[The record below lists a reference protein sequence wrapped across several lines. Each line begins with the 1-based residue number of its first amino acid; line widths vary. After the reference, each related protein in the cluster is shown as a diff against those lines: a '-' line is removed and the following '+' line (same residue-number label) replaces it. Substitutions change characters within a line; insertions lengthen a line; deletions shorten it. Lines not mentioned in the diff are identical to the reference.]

1 APFSQ
6 CGKLQPGHTSRIFGG
21 MKSLPGAHPW
31 QVSFQIRPS
40 KSSVTDFTHYCGGI
54 LLSSCWVLTAA
65 HCIDVEM
72 QVALGVVDIKKHE
85 DSEQIVPV
93 EKVIVHEDYSEI
105 QYSNDIALLKLR
117 ATDGSFCAKETP
129 FVRSACLPDQPFE
142 SGAECEVS
150 GWGATETN
158 KNGTTHLLDARVR
171 LISMEKCA
179 APHVYAD
186 ALDDSMLCA
195 GYMDGRVDSCKGDSG
210 GPLVCHRNRTHYVV
224 GVVSWGKG
232 CGEKNKPGV
241 YANVTKFTSWITHHM
256 NS

>member
-1 APFSQ
+1 
-6 CGKLQPGHTSRIFGG
+6 

-65 HCIDVEM
+65 HCIESDVEM

-150 GWGATETN
+150 GWGATETTHH
-158 KNGTTHLLDARVR
+158 TTYLQKSEIHSN
-171 LISMEKCA
+171 SMYVC
-179 APHVYAD
+179 
-186 ALDDSMLCA
+186 LCFQ
-195 GYMDGRVDSCKGDSG
+195 GDSG